1 MVSVN
6 LLEAGG
12 QSQHTSSPD
21 DKQQPAKKTKSD
33 LKRLLT
39 SIQGEKKSEH
49 GEGSSSREEGEGAET
64 ELKNEFSVYEKMP
77 EISAKEDPLTWWR
90 THETTLPHLA
100 QFAKKYLCISASSSA
115 SERVFSTS
123 GLITEARLTEE
134 HIDMLVFLAQNLKV
148 A

>member
-1 MVSVN
+1 M
-6 LLEAGG
+6 
-12 QSQHTSSPD
+12 TSSN
-21 DKQQPAKKTKSD
+21 QQKKTKSD
-33 LKRLLT
+33 LKSLLAN
-39 SIQGEKKSEH
+39 IQGKKKSEH

-77 EISAKEDPLTWWR
+77 EISAGEDPLTWWS

-123 GLITEARLTEE
+123 GLICSARRARLTEE

-148 A
+148 AKQL